1 MGKTTRTIWN
11 AVGGLIDGLSG
22 NDEVDIETETEETE
36 KVSNL
41 EDLSSDDLMR
51 ERLRLEQEEKKL
63 LRQVEEV
70 EHEKRA
76 AFEQATKESS
86 VRKQTIMARKI
97 KELDTKAK
105 NIDRN
110 LRVISKQLRIINGFI
125 QVKENKRIWEQSGLW
140 TQISQMDLSD
150 LGAYVDE
157 AVIEGSFNN
166 EKFTGIINTLEGAPG
181 IVNDVEE
188 DPEVMNILGE
198 IQSAAAAR
206 ESSPDA
212 VDQSFDRLEEQ
223 LRQDE
228 KDDLET
234 F

>member
-1 MGKTTRTIWN
+1 MGNTARMIWD
-11 AVGGLIDGLSG
+11 AVGGLVETLGG
-22 NDEVDIETETEETE
+22 KQGTDEEAAGGG
-36 KVSNL
+36 KPPSL

-70 EHEKRA
+70 ENEKRA
-76 AFEQATKESS
+76 AFEQATQESS

-140 TQISQMDLSD
+140 TEISQMDLSD

-166 EKFTGIINTLEGAPG
+166 EKFSGIINTLEGSRG
-181 IVNDVEE
+181 IVDDVEE
-188 DPEVMNILGE
+188 DPDVMNILDE
-198 IQSAAAAR
+198 IQTAAASR
-206 ESSPDA
+206 EGGTET
-212 VDQSFDRLEEQ
+212 VDEGFARLEEKLQ
-223 LRQDE
+223 QE
-228 KDDLET
+228 EDDLET

>member
-1 MGKTTRTIWN
+1 MMGSTTKLIWD
-11 AVGGLIDGLSG
+11 AVGNLFDSLSG
-22 NDEVDIETETEETE
+22 RAENGAEASEGTPAA
-36 KVSNL
+36 SL
-41 EDLSSDDLMR
+41 EDLSGDDLMR

-70 EHEKRA
+70 ENEKRA
-76 AFEQATKESS
+76 AFEQATREGS
-86 VRKQTIMARKI
+86 VRKQTILARKI

-166 EKFTGIINTLEGAPG
+166 EKFSGIISTLEGSRG
-181 IVNDVEE
+181 IVDDVEE
-188 DPEVMNILGE
+188 DPDVMNILGE
-198 IQSAAAAR
+198 IQAAAAAR
-206 ESSPDA
+206 EASPEA
-212 VDQSFDRLEEQ
+212 VDESFQRLEEQ
-223 LRQDE
+223 LQTQDE
-228 KDDLET
+228 DTEL

>member
-1 MGKTTRTIWN
+1 MGSTARIIWN
-11 AVGGLIDGLSG
+11 AVGGLIDGISG
-22 NDEVDIETETEETE
+22 KDEADVEAQDTE
-36 KVSNL
+36 KVASL
-41 EDLSSDDLMR
+41 EDLSGDDLMR

-70 EHEKRA
+70 ENEKRA
-76 AFEQATKESS
+76 AFEQATQEGS
-86 VRKQTIMARKI
+86 VRKQTILARKI

-166 EKFTGIINTLEGAPG
+166 EKFTGIINTLEGSRG
-181 IVNDVEE
+181 IVDDVEE
-188 DPEVMNILGE
+188 DPDVMNILDE
-198 IQSAAAAR
+198 IQAAAAAQ
-206 ESSPDA
+206 EGSPEA
-212 VDQSFDRLEEQ
+212 VDERFERLEEQ
-223 LRQDE
+223 LRQE
-228 KDDLET
+228 EDDLET

>member
-1 MGKTTRTIWN
+1 MMGSTTKLIWD
-11 AVGGLIDGLSG
+11 AVGNLFDSLSG
-22 NDEVDIETETEETE
+22 RAENGAEASEGTPVANI
-36 KVSNL
+36 

-51 ERLRLEQEEKKL
+51 ERIRLEQEEKKL

-70 EHEKRA
+70 ENEKRA
-76 AFEQATKESS
+76 AFEQATREGS
-86 VRKQTIMARKI
+86 VRKQTILARKI

-105 NIDRN
+105 NVDRN

-140 TQISQMDLSD
+140 TEISQMDLSN

-166 EKFTGIINTLEGAPG
+166 EKFTGIINTLEGSRG
-181 IVNDVEE
+181 IVEDVEE
-188 DPEVMNILGE
+188 DADVMNILGE
-198 IQSAAAAR
+198 IQAAAAAR
-206 ESSPDA
+206 EASPEA
-212 VDQSFDRLEEQ
+212 VDESFQRLEEQ
-223 LRQDE
+223 LQTKDE
-228 KDDLET
+228 DTEL

>member
-1 MGKTTRTIWN
+1 MGSTTKLIWD
-11 AVGGLIDGLSG
+11 AVGNLFDSLSG
-22 NDEVDIETETEETE
+22 RAENGAEASEGTPAA
-36 KVSNL
+36 SL
-41 EDLSSDDLMR
+41 EDLSGDDLMR

-70 EHEKRA
+70 ENEKRA
-76 AFEQATKESS
+76 AFEQATREGS
-86 VRKQTIMARKI
+86 VRKQTILARKI

-140 TQISQMDLSD
+140 TEISQMDLSN

-166 EKFTGIINTLEGAPG
+166 EKFSGIISTLEGSRG
-181 IVNDVEE
+181 IVDDVEE
-188 DPEVMNILGE
+188 DPDVMNILGE
-198 IQSAAAAR
+198 IQAAAAAR
-206 ESSPDA
+206 EASPEA
-212 VDQSFDRLEEQ
+212 VDESFQRLEEQ
-223 LRQDE
+223 LQTKDE
-228 KDDLET
+228 DTEL

>member
-1 MGKTTRTIWN
+1 MGNTARMIWN
-11 AVGGLIDGLSG
+11 AVGGLIDGISSK
-22 NDEVDIETETEETE
+22 DETDTEVQETE
-36 KVSNL
+36 KVASL

-70 EHEKRA
+70 ENEKRA
-76 AFEQATKESS
+76 AFEQATQEGS
-86 VRKQTIMARKI
+86 VRKQTILARKI

-140 TQISQMDLSD
+140 THISQMDLSD

-166 EKFTGIINTLEGAPG
+166 EKFTGIINTLEGSRG
-181 IVNDVEE
+181 IVDDVEE
-188 DPEVMNILGE
+188 DPDVMSILGE
-198 IQSAAAAR
+198 IQAAAAAQ
-206 ESSPDA
+206 EGSPEA
-212 VDQSFDRLEEQ
+212 VDESFERLEEQ
-223 LRQDE
+223 LRQE

>member
-1 MGKTTRTIWN
+1 MIWD
-11 AVGGLIDGLSG
+11 AVGGLVETLSG
-22 NDEVDIETETEETE
+22 KEEDGAGEAPAVDRAA
-36 KVSNL
+36 SL
-41 EDLSSDDLMR
+41 EDLSGDDLTR

-70 EHEKRA
+70 ESEKRA
-76 AFEQATKESS
+76 AFEQATKEGS

-97 KELDTKAK
+97 KQLDTEAK

-140 TQISQMDLSD
+140 SQISEMDLSD

-166 EKFTGIINTLEGAPG
+166 EKFSGIINTLEGSRG
-181 IVNDVEE
+181 IVDDIEE
-188 DPEVMNILGE
+188 DQDVMSILGE
-198 IQSAAAAR
+198 IQAAAAAGEAR
-206 ESSPDA
+206 PEA
-212 VDQSFDRLEEQ
+212 VDESFNRLEEQ
-223 LRQDE
+223 LQQED
-228 KDDLET
+228 DDLEV